1 MTDRKPDLLSLY
13 PLRYRDPLTGKW
25 IRGRYVAELRVIAEH
40 YAEWEITGPAELR
53 TGGGGSFNP
62 FRGPTMHVTHLP
74 TNETPPSKNHR

>member
-1 MTDRKPDLLSLY
+1 MTDRKRGDLFSLY
-13 PLRYRDPLTGKW
+13 PFRYRDPLHA
-25 IRGRYVAELRVIAEH
+25 RYVAELDVIAAH
-40 YAEWEITGPAELR
+40 YEQWEITGPAELR